1 VTVIKTACSNC
12 NLRELCLP
20 FGLRSD
26 ELNAL
31 TTWFRARRR
40 IKRGEHLYRAG
51 DTFDAIYAIRS
62 GFFKTDVLLEDGRD
76 QVTGFQM
83 AGELLGLDGISTEHH
98 TCNAIALE
106 DSEICAIPSQR
117 LESLSREIHTL
128 QHHFHKVMSREI
140 VRDHGVMMLLGTMRA
155 EERLAAFL
163 LNLSQ
168 RFTARGFS
176 HAEFYLRMTRE
187 EIGSY
192 LGLKLETVSRA
203 FSRFQEEGHIAVQ
216 QKAHPHPQRRW
227 PQGADESPQ
236 LKRQRVPRQRDADD
250 IGVGEPAP
258 IPGTPPLLHFVLAAL
273 EGHRP
278 AAGCRPAGRR
288 TWRSASPATKGYWP
302 LCQAMISALP
312 SSSVSTTCGTTR
324 ASRALSHGGNR

>member
-1 VTVIKTACSNC
+1 MTQEKSTQEISLAVIKTACSNC

-20 FGLRSD
+20 LGWSEV
-26 ELNAL
+26 ELDRL
-31 TTWFRARRR
+31 DDLVSTRRR
-40 IKRGEHLYRAG
+40 VKRGEYLYRAG
-51 DTFDAIYAIRS
+51 AEFDAIFAIRS

-83 AGELLGLDGISTEHH
+83 AGELLGLDGISSEHH

-106 DSEICAIPSQR
+106 DSEICSIPFSQ

-168 RFTARGFS
+168 RFTARGYS
-176 HAEFYLRMTRE
+176 HADFFLRMTRE

-216 QKAHPHPQRRW
+216 QKHIRILNVA
-227 PQGADESPQ
+227 G
-236 LKRQRVPRQRDADD
+236 LKALMNHQ
-250 IGVGEPAP
+250 P
-258 IPGTPPLLHFVLAAL
+258 I
-273 EGHRP
+273 
-278 AAGCRPAGRR
+278 
-288 TWRSASPATKGYWP
+288 
-302 LCQAMISALP
+302 
-312 SSSVSTTCGTTR
+312 
-324 ASRALSHGGNR
+324 

>member
-1 VTVIKTACSNC
+1 MARIQPLNQEISLTVIKTACSNC

-20 FGLRSD
+20 FGLSTE
-26 ELNAL
+26 ELARL
-31 TTWFRARRR
+31 DDMVSTRRR
-40 IKRGEHLYRAG
+40 IKRGDHLYRAG
-51 DTFDAIYAIRS
+51 EGFDAIYAIRS
-62 GFFKTDVLLEDGRD
+62 GFFKTDVLLEDGRE

-106 DSEICAIPSQR
+106 DSEICAIPFSR
-117 LESLSREIHTL
+117 LEVLSREIHTL

-192 LGLKLETVSRA
+192 LGLKLETVSRT
-203 FSRFQEEGHIAVQ
+203 FSRFQEDGHIAVQ
-216 QKAHPHPQRRW
+216 QKHVRILDVA
-227 PQGADESPQ
+227 G
-236 LKRQRVPRQRDADD
+236 LK
-250 IGVGEPAP
+250 
-258 IPGTPPLLHFVLAAL
+258 AL
-273 EGHRP
+273 MNHR
-278 AAGCRPAGRR
+278 G
-288 TWRSASPATKGYWP
+288 
-302 LCQAMISALP
+302 
-312 SSSVSTTCGTTR
+312 
-324 ASRALSHGGNR
+324 

>member
-1 VTVIKTACSNC
+1 MPQTVPLNQDISLSVIKTACSNC

-20 FGLRSD
+20 YGLNLE
-26 ELNAL
+26 ELERL
-31 TTWFRARRR
+31 DDLVSTRRR
-40 IKRGEHLYRAG
+40 IKRGDHLYRAG
-51 DTFDAIYAIRS
+51 EAFDSIYAIRS
-62 GFFKTDVLLEDGRD
+62 GFFKTDVLLEDGRE

-83 AGELLGLDGISTEHH
+83 AGELLGLDGISSEHH

-106 DSEICAIPSQR
+106 DSEICSIPFSR
-117 LESLSREIHTL
+117 LETLSREMQSL

-216 QKAHPHPQRRW
+216 QKHVRILNVSGLKALMSHRR
-227 PQGADESPQ
+227 
-236 LKRQRVPRQRDADD
+236 
-250 IGVGEPAP
+250 
-258 IPGTPPLLHFVLAAL
+258 
-273 EGHRP
+273 
-278 AAGCRPAGRR
+278 
-288 TWRSASPATKGYWP
+288 
-302 LCQAMISALP
+302 
-312 SSSVSTTCGTTR
+312 
-324 ASRALSHGGNR
+324 